1 MEYKCHKCNKLYSSY
16 QSLWIHN
23 KKYHNPQLQD
33 ITNID
38 CKSVQKLTENKIFCK
53 YCSKV
58 FTRKNNMV
66 VHMNKTCKE
75 KTKKETIL
83 QEELDKVKQELST
96 IKTGKLD
103 IKNNINNSS
112 INNGSINNGT
122 IINKNIIK
130 FGSEDIKNILTEKQ
144 IEKIVNCRLLALEE
158 SIRQVHFNKDKPE
171 YQNIKINNLRSNVA
185 LVHDGERFN
194 VTNQYSAISSLIDN
208 HVESIEQILD
218 DKKTS
223 LPIRTVEKLEMLISK
238 LENNYKKIIDEES
251 NRSFKNYKDY
261 KVDTVKQM
269 IYNKSRELDDLDKIK
284 S

>member
-23 KKYHNPQLQD
+23 KKYH
-33 ITNID
+33 TTKVSANIIFEKQKVSSEVSIPIIKYFKCNKCSKNYMHKQSRYRHEKI
-38 CKSVQKLTENKIFCK
+38 CKSKEEEV
-53 YCSKV
+53 
-58 FTRKNNMV
+58 KNAQ
-66 VHMNKTCKE
+66 
-75 KTKKETIL
+75 I
-83 QEELDKVKQELST
+83 
-96 IKTGKLD
+96 
-103 IKNNINNSS
+103 IKNN

-122 IINKNIIK
+122 INNNCKKITNIIK
-130 FGSEDIKNILTEKQ
+130 FGCEDIKNILTEKQ

-171 YQNIKINNLRSNVA
+171 YQNIKINNLRSNLA
-185 LVHDGERFN
+185 LVHDGEQFN

-218 DKKTS
+218 DKKSS
-223 LPIRTVEKLEMLISK
+223 LPIRTVEKLEMLIAK
-238 LENNYKKIIDEES
+238 LEDSYKKIIDEES

-269 IYNKSRELDDLDKIK
+269 IYNENRKLDKT
-284 S
+284 

>member
-1 MEYKCHKCNKLYSSY
+1 MEYKCHKCVKLYKSY
-16 QSLWIHN
+16 KSLWNHNKNFHNPKITHDNPQIHN
-23 KKYHNPQLQD
+23 S
-33 ITNID
+33 ITPIITLDNLS
-38 CKSVQKLTENKIFCK
+38 KSKLNLECK
-53 YCSKV
+53 YCKKIFAYNQGRWRHEKICKSKEEV
-58 FTRKNNMV
+58 ELKN
-66 VHMNKTCKE
+66 TQ
-75 KTKKETIL
+75 I
-83 QEELDKVKQELST
+83 
-96 IKTGKLD
+96 
-103 IKNNINNSS
+103 IKNNSSINNSS

-185 LVHDGERFN
+185 LIHDGERFN

-284 S
+284 P